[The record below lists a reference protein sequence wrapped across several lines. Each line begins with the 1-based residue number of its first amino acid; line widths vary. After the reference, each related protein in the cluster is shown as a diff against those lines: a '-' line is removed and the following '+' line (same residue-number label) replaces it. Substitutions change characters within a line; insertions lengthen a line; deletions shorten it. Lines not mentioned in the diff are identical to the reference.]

1 MTIEISILLTGISV
15 ATALYFGLATKRRNE
30 KIDAKQDTEKK
41 VNETKQET
49 ENNTLVMMKLE
60 MISDDLKEIKNENRN
75 FREDISALR
84 ERVAK
89 VESSLKSY
97 HKRLDGETHPEG

>member
-1 MTIEISILLTGISV
+1 MTIELSLLLSGISV
-15 ATALYFGLATKRRNE
+15 AFAIYFGLANKNRNE
-30 KIDAKQDTEKK
+30 KRDVKEDTEKEVK
-41 VNETKQET
+41 ETKQET
-49 ENNTLVMMKLE
+49 ESKTLMMVKLE
-60 MISDDLKEIKNENRN
+60 MISSDLKEIKNENRN
-75 FREDISALR
+75 FREDISTLR

>member
-1 MTIEISILLTGISV
+1 MTIELSLLLSGISIAFSIYL
-15 ATALYFGLATKRRNE
+15 GLASKSRNE
-30 KIDAKQDTEKK
+30 KRDVKDDTEKEVK
-41 VNETKQET
+41 ETKQET
-49 ENNTLVMMKLE
+49 ESKTLMMVKLE
-60 MISDDLKEIKNENRN
+60 MISNDLKEIKNENRN
-75 FREDISALR
+75 FREDISLLR

>member
-1 MTIEISILLTGISV
+1 MI
-15 ATALYFGLATKRRNE
+15 
-30 KIDAKQDTEKK
+30 
-41 VNETKQET
+41 
-49 ENNTLVMMKLE
+49 KLE
-60 MISDDLKEIKNENRN
+60 NIANDIKEIKSENRD

>member
-1 MTIEISILLTGISV
+1 M
-15 ATALYFGLATKRRNE
+15 
-30 KIDAKQDTEKK
+30 
-41 VNETKQET
+41 NETKQET

-60 MISDDLKEIKNENRN
+60 MISDDIKEIKNENRN

>member
-1 MTIEISILLTGISV
+1 MTIEISLLLSGISV
-15 ATALYFGLATKRRNE
+15 AFAIYFGLSTKRRNE
-30 KIDAKQDTEKK
+30 KNDARGDQKDAVDKAKK
-41 VNETKQET
+41 ET
-49 ENNTLVMMKLE
+49 ENDTLVMIKLE
-60 MISDDLKEIKNENRN
+60 NIANDIKEIKSENRD

-97 HKRLDGETHPEG
+97 HKRLDGEIHPEE

>member
-1 MTIEISILLTGISV
+1 MLSMSPQKAVRGTSNDI
-15 ATALYFGLATKRRNE
+15 
-30 KIDAKQDTEKK
+30 
-41 VNETKQET
+41 
-49 ENNTLVMMKLE
+49 
-60 MISDDLKEIKNENRN
+60 KEIKSENRD

-97 HKRLDGETHPEG
+97 HKRLDGEIHPEE

>member
-1 MTIEISILLTGISV
+1 M
-15 ATALYFGLATKRRNE
+15 
-30 KIDAKQDTEKK
+30 
-41 VNETKQET
+41 NETKQET
-49 ENNTLVMMKLE
+49 ENNTLVVMKLE
-60 MISDDLKEIKNENRN
+60 MISDTLKEIKNENRN
-75 FREDISALR
+75 FREDISTLR

>member
-15 ATALYFGLATKRRNE
+15 AGALFFGLSTKWRNE
-30 KIDAKQDTEKK
+30 KNDVKSDTEKAVDK
-41 VNETKQET
+41 TKQET

-60 MISDDLKEIKNENRN
+60 MISDDLKEIKSENRN
-75 FREDISALR
+75 FREDISSLR

-97 HKRLDGETHPEG
+97 HKRLDGEQRPDE

>member
-15 ATALYFGLATKRRNE
+15 AAALYFGLATKRRNE
-30 KIDAKQDTEKK
+30 RLDAKQDTEKA

-60 MISDDLKEIKNENRN
+60 MISDDIKDENRN